1 MEALDLV
8 INSEELLSL
17 SLFTVNTRLYPVC
30 PALWYIFTRTHVSCY
45 SIKTI

>member
-8 INSEELLSL
+8 INSEELLGL
-17 SLFTVNTRLYPVC
+17 SLFAVNTCLYLVC
-30 PALWYIFTRTHVSCY
+30 PSLWYIFTRTHVSCY